1 MKHIRHNNQA
11 IFLFECDIKCFFCQK
26 LCQNWELLSNNDGHR
41 TIIEMGIIHCSR
53 HGEFSH
59 FVKHHNG
66 GWLDFSTYLGTDIP
80 FFLEISTF
88 APNSCLNA
96 NYSLIKPY
104 IYIYI
109 YVYIYLYLY
118 FASEIRIFWCA
129 HLFHLDLDF
138 GGGCSGPNRAER
150 GGRFFPQQF

>member
-1 MKHIRHNNQA
+1 M
-11 IFLFECDIKCFFCQK
+11 FFFCEK

-53 HGEFSH
+53 HGDFSQ

-66 GWLDFSTYLGTDIP
+66 GWFDFSTYLGTDIP

-104 IYIYI
+104 IYINLYL
-109 YVYIYLYLY
+109 YLYLCLYLYLYLY

-129 HLFHLDLDF
+129 HLFRLDLHF
-138 GGGCSGPNRAER
+138 EGGCSGPNRAER
-150 GGRFFPQQF
+150 GGLD

>member
-1 MKHIRHNNQA
+1 M
-11 IFLFECDIKCFFCQK
+11 FFFCQK

-104 IYIYI
+104 IYIYM
-109 YVYIYLYLY
+109 YIYMYIHMY
-118 FASEIRIFWCA
+118 IYICIYIYMYIHICIYISISIFC
-129 HLFHLDLDF
+129 
-138 GGGCSGPNRAER
+138 
-150 GGRFFPQQF
+150 Q

>member
-1 MKHIRHNNQA
+1 MKNIRHNNQA
-11 IFLFECDIKCFFCQK
+11 IFLFECDIKSFFFCEK

-53 HGEFSH
+53 HGDFSH

-66 GWLDFSTYLGTDIP
+66 GWFDFSTYLGTDIP

-104 IYIYI
+104 IYKSISI
-109 YVYIYLYLY
+109 SI
-118 FASEIRIFWCA
+118 SMSISISISIFC
-129 HLFHLDLDF
+129 
-138 GGGCSGPNRAER
+138 
-150 GGRFFPQQF
+150 Q